1 MPPRSSAVPISR
13 VNCFTKQDSFGVLT
27 RLCKRKGPKRADE
40 RPVASSSKRDL
51 PPGPAWLG
59 SPSSTRFFP
68 VFFFWFRIEPLSL
81 AETSTNPVLTHPSCW
96 LRHKQSVHD
105 LPRRKRKQHW
115 ITIFSQKSR
124 KVDRAERAL
133 GGKTKVG
140 ESERLLRD
148 KTIFFCVCTL
158 EKKKGPKEG
167 KQKEKQSGGCSPL
180 PLWPSLLLF
189 SLSPTKHS

>member
-1 MPPRSSAVPISR
+1 MSR
-13 VNCFTKQDSFGVLT
+13 H
-27 RLCKRKGPKRADE
+27 CKRKGTKSVGGIPI
-40 RPVASSSKRDL
+40 ASSSKRDL
-51 PPGPAWLG
+51 APPWGLLG
-59 SPSSTRFFP
+59 LGLARHRRRGFYFSEFNLSRSPRPPPIS
-68 VFFFWFRIEPLSL
+68 
-81 AETSTNPVLTHPSCW
+81 VLTHPSRW

-180 PLWPSLLLF
+180 PLWPSL
-189 SLSPTKHS
+189 SLSLSSSLI